1 MSQTSVQ
8 LYRGL
13 LREIRHL
20 HTNVETRQVAQQ
32 ELYQRF
38 HNARQVDNPERLRN
52 LYREGQDIL
61 TFLNGNRRHRE
72 LSDLYNLANRFTE
85 SEKIQLA
92 ANRVGLGLPRI
103 GGEN

>member
-1 MSQTSVQ
+1 MSQNSLQ

-13 LREIRHL
+13 LREIRRL
-20 HTNVETRQVAQQ
+20 HKNVETRQVSQQ

-38 HNARQVDNPERLRN
+38 HSARQVSNPEQLRELN
-52 LYREGQDIL
+52 REGQDIL

-85 SEKIQLA
+85 SEKVQLA
-92 ANRVGLGLPRI
+92 ATRVGLGLPRI
-103 GGEN
+103 GSDN